1 MQQVNLSW
9 PIKFIQNGFKIAK
22 TPNKTKDIQSRDFER
37 NSRLIETI
45 DDAGTG
51 QREHRLHCTREQNQE
66 NWGEYTFLKVKSQN
80 VLFEFST
87 NYLHFVLKK
96 AA

>member
-1 MQQVNLSW
+1 M
-9 PIKFIQNGFKIAK
+9 
-22 TPNKTKDIQSRDFER
+22 
-37 NSRLIETI
+37 

-51 QREHRLHCTREQNQE
+51 QKENKLYCVREQNQG
-66 NWGEYTFLKVKSQN
+66 NRGEYTFLKVKSQN

-87 NYLHFVLKK
+87 NYLHFILKK